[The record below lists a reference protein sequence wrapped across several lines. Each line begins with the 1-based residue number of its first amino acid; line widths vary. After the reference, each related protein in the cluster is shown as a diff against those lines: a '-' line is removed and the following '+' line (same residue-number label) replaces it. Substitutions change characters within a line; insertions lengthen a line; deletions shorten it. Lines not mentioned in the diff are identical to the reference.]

1 VWIQREKEKK
11 TAVSDHSRFNPF
23 TASCENAM
31 SHTWSSI
38 PHIALR
44 YDKKLYYP
52 LTSDPVLFIYRETKD
67 STTAESVVR
76 QSY

>member
-1 VWIQREKEKK
+1 ML
-11 TAVSDHSRFNPF
+11 TGPPSG
-23 TASCENAM
+23 CETCLADQ
-31 SHTWSSI
+31 SLKRKRQC
-38 PHIALR
+38 HIHGLLSPCIAWR